1 VKRLINIVIL
11 VIRLVTLVLLG
22 LNDRD
27 ISFADTSISDDRTA
41 GSVSKTGNSSASAII
56 TIAIYTLPNV

>member
-1 VKRLINIVIL
+1 MKRLINIVIL

-27 ISFADTSISDDRTA
+27 ISVADTSIPDDGTA
-41 GSVSKTGNSSASAII
+41 RSVSKASNSSASAII
-56 TIAIYTLPNV
+56 TVAIYTLPNV